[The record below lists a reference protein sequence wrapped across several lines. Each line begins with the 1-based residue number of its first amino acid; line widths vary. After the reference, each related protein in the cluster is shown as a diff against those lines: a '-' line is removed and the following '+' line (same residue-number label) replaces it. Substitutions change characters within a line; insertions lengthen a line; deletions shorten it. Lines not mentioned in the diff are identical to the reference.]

1 MTLVQLGRAAG
12 LSHAFLSQV
21 ERGLANPGID
31 SVARIAAG
39 LGVSE
44 ASLWSEE
51 TASGEISIE
60 RSAQEGVKAGAPGGA
75 EDRAPARAEDGER
88 ASEVVIHALQGAVEV
103 DAGGRH
109 SRLEEG
115 ASISLPGDSDHA
127 LRLLGP
133 GPSRVIYISANLG
146 RGERKE
152 C

>member
-44 ASLWSEE
+44 ASLWRGE
-51 TASGEISIE
+51 TKSGEISIE
-60 RSAQEGVKAGAPGGA
+60 RGKPAAGRGDEATGPEATGPESPAGVP
-75 EDRAPARAEDGER
+75 
-88 ASEVVIHALQGAVEV
+88 EVVIHALQGVVEV
-103 DAGGRH
+103 GAAGRL

-115 ASISLPGDSDHA
+115 ASISLPGDTAHT
-127 LRLLGP
+127 LRLVGP
-133 GPSRVIYISANLG
+133 GPSRMIYVSANLG
-146 RGERKE
+146 RSVVDSV
-152 C
+152 